1 MMASTTKFQLQEAV
15 KDAMRARDKQKLGAL
30 RLIMAEIKRK
40 EVDERCEVDD
50 EAVLTILTKMLK
62 QRRDSFSQYEAAGR
76 QDLADQEQFE
86 LDLIAEYLPKAL
98 SESEISDLIVEAIT
112 ETGATAI
119 KQMGQV
125 MAHLKPKLQGRAD
138 MGQVGAQV
146 KQKLS

>member
-1 MMASTTKFQLQEAV
+1 MASTTKFQLQEAV

-40 EVDERCEVDD
+40 EVDERCVVDD

>member
-1 MMASTTKFQLQEAV
+1 MASTTKFQLQEAV
-15 KDAMRARDKQKLGAL
+15 KDAMRAREKQKLGAL

-62 QRRDSFSQYEAAGR
+62 QRRDSFSQFEAAGR

-98 SESEISDLIVEAIT
+98 SESEINDLIAEAIT
-112 ETGATAI
+112 EIGATAI
-119 KQMGQV
+119 KHMGQV
-125 MAHLKPKLQGRAD
+125 MAYLKPKLQGRAD

-146 KQKLS
+146 KQKLG

>member
-1 MMASTTKFQLQEAV
+1 MASTTKFQLQEAV

-62 QRRDSFSQYEAAGR
+62 QRRDSFSQFEAAGR

-98 SESEISDLIVEAIT
+98 SENEINDLIAEAIT

>member
-1 MMASTTKFQLQEAV
+1 MMASPTKFQLQEAV

>member
-1 MMASTTKFQLQEAV
+1 MASTTKFQLQEAV

>member
-1 MMASTTKFQLQEAV
+1 MESTTKFQLQEAG